1 MQCPCGSNISFKQCC
16 FLFINQQAQA
26 RSPEQLMRSRYSAYA
41 KKSADYIYNTYA
53 ESSRSHQSL
62 TDILAWAKD
71 TKWLKL
77 TINSASEYA
86 DINIKKSINSD
97 KKEDK
102 SNTVCFSAYYQHQGT
117 YFIMKET
124 SRFIVE
130 DSQWRYLDGEVSINE
145 ELPTPKRNELCFCY
159 SNKKF
164 KQCCGS

>member
-16 FLFINQQAQA
+16 FLFINQEAQVC
-26 RSPEQLMRSRYSAYA
+26 SPEQLMRSRYSAYA
-41 KKSADYIYNTYA
+41 TKSADYIYNTYA
-53 ESSRSHQSL
+53 ESSRVYQSL
-62 TDILAWAKD
+62 TDIFAWAKE

-86 DINIKKSINSD
+86 EIKIKRSANAD
-97 KKEDK
+97 KKDDK
-102 SNTVCFSAYYQHQGT
+102 SNTVCFSAYYQHQDA

-124 SRFIVE
+124 SRFVVE
-130 DSQWRYLDGEVSINE
+130 DNQWRYLDGEVSINE
-145 ELPTPKRNELCFCY
+145 ELPTPKRNELCFCH